1 MDLQEEINKLLC
13 RVNML
18 EEQVHSLL
26 STNRSR
32 AQEAYD
38 LRQARIQEETQEPP
52 ADEETDN
59 ILIGTIKDVY
69 FVKEYEYRDRV
80 FEQFLLT
87 LEDNKKYY
95 VDKFKSSKPRM
106 EDGHK
111 ISYEIDG
118 NKLRNVRVLTEIK
131 SINQNESRAERAAIA
146 FKKRQEILN
155 NQQVK

>member
-1 MDLQEEINKLLC
+1 MDLQEEINKLLF
-13 RVNML
+13 RVNTIEEELGSLIEYNRML
-18 EEQVHSLL
+18 
-26 STNRSR
+26 R
-32 AQEAYD
+32 AQSAYE

-59 ILIGTIKDVY
+59 ILIGTIKEVY
-69 FVKEYEYRDRV
+69 YVKEYEYRDRV
-80 FEQFLLT
+80 FEQFLVT

-118 NKLRNVRVLTEIK
+118 NKLRNVRILTEIK
-131 SINQNESRAERAAIA
+131 SINQDESRAERAAIA
-146 FKKRQEILN
+146 FKKRQETLN
-155 NQQVK
+155 YPK

>member
-1 MDLQEEINKLLC
+1 MDLQEEINKLLF
-13 RVNML
+13 RVNTIEEELGSLIEYNRML
-18 EEQVHSLL
+18 
-26 STNRSR
+26 R
-32 AQEAYD
+32 AQSAYE

-59 ILIGTIKDVY
+59 ILIGTIKEVY
-69 FVKEYEYRDRV
+69 YVKEYEYRDRV
-80 FEQFLLT
+80 FEQFLVT

-118 NKLRNVRVLTEIK
+118 NKLRNVRILTEIK
-131 SINQNESRAERAAIA
+131 STNQDESRAERAERAAIA
-146 FKKRQEILN
+146 YRKRLN
-155 NQQVK
+155 SDV